1 MKRRSFL
8 ATLAGAAAASHAN
21 AGAALGSPVAACAQ
35 AAAVASGGRGR
46 IKQALMRFAFGPSPA
61 LTFDEMCS
69 EAARI
74 GYVGFDLAGP
84 QDWPTLR
91 KHGLICT
98 MAPALG
104 VTIRDGLIRP
114 ELHAAIER
122 SMHEEIDL
130 CAANGFPNIITVG
143 GERRGI
149 GYEEGKDHC
158 AALLNRIKAHA
169 EDKGISICMEVV
181 NSKYKDPEY
190 GRADAIFDRLAWGAD
205 VCRRVNSPRVKI
217 LFDIYHV
224 QIMEGDVCANIREY
238 FPLIAHFHTAGV
250 PGRHEIDE
258 TQEINYRFVA
268 RTIAELGFNGYVAHE
283 YRPGPGRDPLESLR
297 RTIEIMDV

>member
-1 MKRRSFL
+1 MDRRSFL
-8 ATLAGAAAASHAN
+8 ATLAASAAAASVDAQP
-21 AGAALGSPVAACAQ
+21 AARA
-35 AAAVASGGRGR
+35 RKGR
-46 IKQALMRFAFGPSPA
+46 IKQALMRFAFGPAPK
-61 LTFDEMCS
+61 LTFDDMCR
-69 EAARI
+69 EAARL
-74 GYVGFDLAGP
+74 GYVGFDLTGP
-84 QDWPTLR
+84 PDWPTLE

-98 MAPALG
+98 MAPAMG

-114 ELHAAIER
+114 ELHQAIER

-130 CAANGFPNIITVG
+130 CAARKFPNIITVG

-149 GYEEGKDHC
+149 GYEEGKEHC
-158 AALLNRIKAHA
+158 AALLNRVKSHA
-169 EDKGISICMEVV
+169 EDKGITICIEVV

-205 VCRRVNSPRVKI
+205 VCRRVNSPRVKM

-258 TQEINYRFVA
+258 TQELNYRFVA
-268 RTIAELGFNGYVAHE
+268 QTIADLGFSGYVAHE
-283 YRPGPGRDPLESLR
+283 YRPTPGRDPLESLR
-297 RTIEIMDV
+297 RTVEIMDV

>member
-1 MKRRSFL
+1 MDRRSFL
-8 ATLAGAAAASHAN
+8 ATLAGS
-21 AGAALGSPVAACAQ
+21 
-35 AAAVASGGRGR
+35 AAVASADAQPAARARKGR
-46 IKQALMRFAFGPSPA
+46 IKQALMRFAFGPAPK
-61 LTFDEMCS
+61 LTFDDMCR
-69 EAARI
+69 EAARL

-84 QDWPTLR
+84 PDWPTLE

-98 MAPALG
+98 MAPAMG

-114 ELHAAIER
+114 ELHQAIER

-130 CAANGFPNIITVG
+130 CAARKFPNIITVG

-149 GYEEGKDHC
+149 GYEEGKEHC
-158 AALLNRIKAHA
+158 AALLNRVKSHA
-169 EDKGISICMEVV
+169 EDKGITICIEVV

-205 VCRRVNSPRVKI
+205 VCRRVNSPRVKM

-238 FPLIAHFHTAGV
+238 FPLIGHFHTAGV

-258 TQEINYRFVA
+258 TQELNYRFVA
-268 RTIAELGFNGYVAHE
+268 QTIADLGFSGYVAHE
-283 YRPGPGRDPLESLR
+283 YRPTPGRDPLESLR
-297 RTIEIMDV
+297 RTVEVMDV

>member
-1 MKRRSFL
+1 MNRRSFL
-8 ATLAGAAAASHAN
+8 ATLAAGAAAASAD
-21 AGAALGSPVAACAQ
+21 AQPAARA
-35 AAAVASGGRGR
+35 RKGR
-46 IKQALMRFAFGPSPA
+46 IKQALMRFAFGPAPK
-61 LTFDEMCS
+61 LTFDDMCR
-69 EAARI
+69 EAARL
-74 GYVGFDLAGP
+74 GYAGFDLIGP
-84 QDWPTLR
+84 QDWPTLE

-98 MAPALG
+98 MAPAMG

-114 ELHAAIER
+114 ELHQAIER
-122 SMHEEIDL
+122 SLHEEIDL
-130 CAANGFPNIITVG
+130 CAARRVPNIITVG

-149 GYEEGKDHC
+149 GYEEGKEHC
-158 AALLNRIKAHA
+158 AALLKRVKTHA
-169 EDKGISICMEVV
+169 EDKGITICMEVV

-190 GRADAIFDRLAWGAD
+190 GRADAVFDRLAWGAD
-205 VCRRVNSPRVKI
+205 VCRRVDSPRVKI

-258 TQEINYRFVA
+258 TQELNYRFVA
-268 RTIAELGFNGYVAHE
+268 QTIVDLGFSGYVAHE
-283 YRPGPGRDPLESLR
+283 YRPAPERDPLESVS

>member
-1 MKRRSFL
+1 MDRRSFL
-8 ATLAGAAAASHAN
+8 ATLAASAAAASVDAQP
-21 AGAALGSPVAACAQ
+21 AARA
-35 AAAVASGGRGR
+35 RKGR
-46 IKQALMRFAFGPSPA
+46 IKQALMRFAFGPAPT
-61 LTFDEMCS
+61 LTFDDMCR
-69 EAARI
+69 EAARL
-74 GYVGFDLAGP
+74 GYVGFDLTGP
-84 QDWPTLR
+84 PDWPTLA

-98 MAPALG
+98 MAPAMG

-114 ELHAAIER
+114 ELHQAIER

-130 CAANGFPNIITVG
+130 CAARKFPNIITVG

-149 GYEEGKDHC
+149 GYEEGKEHC
-158 AALLNRIKAHA
+158 AALLNRVKSHA
-169 EDKGISICMEVV
+169 EDKGITICIEVV

-205 VCRRVNSPRVKI
+205 VCRRVNSPRVKM

-238 FPLIAHFHTAGV
+238 FPLIAHFHAAGV

-258 TQEINYRFVA
+258 TQELNYRFVA
-268 RTIAELGFNGYVAHE
+268 QTIADLGFSGYVAHE
-283 YRPGPGRDPLESLR
+283 YRPTPGRDPLESLR
-297 RTIEIMDV
+297 RTVEIMDV

>member
-1 MKRRSFL
+1 MRRRDFI
-8 ATLAGAAAASHAN
+8 ATVTAAGVAAAAA
-21 AGAALGSPVAACAQ
+21 VRAQ
-35 AAAVASGGRGR
+35 PPAAVARKSR
-46 IKQALMRFAFGPSPA
+46 IKQALMRVNFGAGSK
-61 LTFDEMCS
+61 LTFDDMCR
-69 EAARI
+69 EAARA
-74 GYVGFDLAGP
+74 GFHGFDLVGP
-84 QDWPTLR
+84 PDWPALK
-91 KHGLICT
+91 KHGLLCT
-98 MAPALG
+98 MAPAMG

-130 CAANGFPNIITVG
+130 CAAHGYPNIITVG

-149 GYEEGKDHC
+149 GYEEGKEQC
-158 AALLNRIKAHA
+158 AALLSRVKAHA
-169 EDKGISICMEVV
+169 EDKSVTICLEVV

-205 VCRRVNSPRVKI
+205 VCRRVDSPRVKM

-250 PGRHEIDE
+250 PGRPEIDE
-258 TQEINYRFVA
+258 TQEPNYRFVA
-268 RTIAELGFNGYVAHE
+268 QTIADLGFSGYVAHE
-283 YRPGPGRDPLESLR
+283 YRPTPGRDVLESLR
-297 RTIEIMDV
+297 QTIEIMDV